1 MNALPQRKLTAFLI
15 AACAVLTAVIA
26 LEHKHPFA
34 APAHEREAPGP
45 RSVVPSSTDLPQ
57 YTARSLTEFDQIL
70 ARPLFFEDRRM
81 PVIPEKVPE
90 AERLEPLRLTLEG
103 VAIGGDTRV
112 AVLVDEHERG
122 QIRLAEGMSHNGWT
136 LESVTS
142 AGAEFRRGEELT
154 RLELDNGDDPRRRR
168 R

>member
-1 MNALPQRKLTAFLI
+1 MNSFPQRKLTRFLI
-15 AACAVLTAVIA
+15 VCCSMLAAVIA
-26 LEHKHPFA
+26 LEITHPFV
-34 APAHEREAPGP
+34 APVHDRAAPGP
-45 RSVVPSSTDLPQ
+45 RNVVHSAADLPQ
-57 YTARSLTEFDQIL
+57 FAAPSLAQFEQIL
-70 ARPLFFEDRRM
+70 GRPLFFEDRRM
-81 PVIPEKVPE
+81 PVIPENIPE

-103 VAIGGDTRV
+103 VAIGGGTRV
-112 AVLVDEHERG
+112 AVLVDERERG
-122 QIRLAEGMSHNGWT
+122 QIRLAEGMSHDGWT

>member
-1 MNALPQRKLTAFLI
+1 MNSFPQRKLTRILI
-15 AACAVLTAVIA
+15 VCCSVLAAVIA
-26 LEHKHPFA
+26 LEFTHPFVA
-34 APAHEREAPGP
+34 ATHERAAPGP
-45 RSVVPSSTDLPQ
+45 RSAVPSTAALPQ
-57 YTARSLTEFDQIL
+57 FTAPSLAQFDQIL

-103 VAIGGDTRV
+103 VAIGAGTRV
-112 AVLVDEHERG
+112 AVLVDERERG

>member
-1 MNALPQRKLTAFLI
+1 MNSLPQRKLTRVLI
-15 AACAVLTAVIA
+15 AACAALAAIIA
-26 LEHKHPFA
+26 LEITHPFV
-34 APAHEREAPGP
+34 APAHERAAPGA
-45 RSVVPSSTDLPQ
+45 RSVVPSSAALPQ
-57 YTARSLTEFDQIL
+57 FTARPLAAFDQIL

-81 PVIPEKVPE
+81 PVMPEVVPE
-90 AERLEPLRLTLEG
+90 AEQLEPLHLSLEG
-103 VAIGGDTRV
+103 VAIGGGTRV
-112 AVLVDEHERG
+112 AVLLDERERG

-142 AGAEFRRGEELT
+142 AGAEFRRGEDVT